1 MGNFEGIDRSRESK
15 WLPEEEKNWPLY
27 LRERFLLF
35 NYVQSLNFQEII
47 KTLEKNPNLISL
59 DLFNLLVSVVK
70 QSKGMNSIPV
80 ELIDKFVSLA
90 STKNIID
97 RIRLIEICGEIG
109 EPAIKILRLIMG
121 DDNDVGSLVK
131 LVEVF
136 VRLRD
141 NETAWEIFNKIET
154 KGTKFSVLEAAYIL
168 AETNTEKIY
177 QIIERFRNDNDYF
190 VRLKVVRCLIKIG
203 RIDEAINI
211 LENLEY
217 DENLALKLS
226 VIEILYEIS
235 TKGLRLEAVEELK
248 TNLIE
253 GLKNSDDL
261 WERLNLAEK
270 LIKLNNE
277 EINLVFEILNTVM
290 QRLDE
295 VSEEENEFYCEEII
309 DIVEVIGISALKIL
323 SLIKN
328 NKSENVR
335 IKIARALAKMGR
347 VGLEMLEEMKNDQSR
362 EVVKEVEA
370 AIFQN
375 EILERLKDQREKDS
389 LIRSLILRQEP
400 ILANPFIMMFFN
412 EDDKNLI
419 LKLNDIIA
427 DLRNKYPNLIGLS
440 VLGSLSKGYW
450 TSTSDIDWGL
460 IVDGDISE
468 ELIKSFKEK
477 CEEVGFRLC
486 DFDNNLNVANLE
498 GQYLGNLQIAFNGL
512 FIGDRKRLKEIQRKI
527 INYVSQEGWDFI
539 RDVYNENQANIHK
552 MMERFNFSQEEY
564 DFVVSARK
572 FLWSLPDHKIAKIA
586 LA

>member
-1 MGNFEGIDRSRESK
+1 M
-15 WLPEEEKNWPLY
+15 PEEEKNWPLY

-235 TKGLRLEAVEELK
+235 KKGFRLEAVEELK

-277 EINLVFEILNTVM
+277 EMNLVFEILNTVM

-309 DIVEVIGISALKIL
+309 DIVEAIGISALKIL

-347 VGLEMLEEMKNDQSR
+347 VGIEMLEEMKNDQSR

-400 ILANPFIMMFFN
+400 ILANSFIMMFFN

-450 TSTSDIDWGL
+450 TNTSDIDWGL

-572 FLWSLPDHKIAKIA
+572 FLCSLPDHKIAKIA